1 MSDVPRTAGEA
12 ITESL
17 QELAR
22 RFDRTDTALIDGG
35 PEAVHQHRTV
45 VRRIRGALAVYGAL
59 YDTSAATALRAEL
72 KEWGSAL
79 GVARDY
85 QVRAVQLETLLAETD
100 VADARADVQR
110 RLVEPERAA
119 AVHALNRL
127 RQLRDLERL
136 RTTRRRLHEFVY
148 APGTTP
154 RADDPVDEI
163 KSILLDEARRTL
175 GRARSVDGSLESYHA
190 LRKAARRLRHAVEAA
205 TEYPPGLFGR
215 RTRRL
220 AKRAH
225 RIQSILGDHRD
236 AVLLAEQIGRARAL
250 AQHRGEDTAPYDAM
264 SRASMATAERKL
276 AALDDA
282 RRKLKAAVRA
292 LKK

>member
-22 RFDRTDTALIDGG
+22 RFDRTDAALIDGG

-205 TEYPPGLFGR
+205 TEDPPGLFGR

-236 AVLLAEQIGRARAL
+236 AVLLAEQIGRARAV